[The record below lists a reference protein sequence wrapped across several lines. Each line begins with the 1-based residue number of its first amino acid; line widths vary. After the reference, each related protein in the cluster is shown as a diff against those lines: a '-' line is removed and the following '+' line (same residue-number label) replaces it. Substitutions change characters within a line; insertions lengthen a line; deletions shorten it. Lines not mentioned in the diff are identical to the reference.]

1 VAIDATSLALN
12 VATPNGMML
21 SLDVDSVQLPAVT
34 GEIGILPGHIPILAA
49 LKPGVLRYKSKGG
62 QLAFAAVGS
71 GFVEADAKRVRVITE
86 YFARPEDIERSEAQS
101 DLERATQ
108 HLKTLQAVLGEPAQV
123 EAQRDLDWALARL
136 EVVGGGSA
144 VH

>member
-1 VAIDATSLALN
+1 MAIEATSLALN

-21 SLDVDSVQLPAVT
+21 SLEVDSVQLPAAT

-49 LKPGVLRYKSKGG
+49 LKPGVLRYKSKTG
-62 QLAFAAVGS
+62 QTALAAVGA

-86 YFARPEDIERSEAQS
+86 FFARPQDIERAEAQS

-108 HLKTLQAVLGEPAQV
+108 HLKTLNAVLGEPAQV

-136 EVVGGGSA
+136 EVSGGGST
-144 VH
+144 H

>member
-21 SLDVDSVQLPAVT
+21 SLEVESVQLPASN

-49 LKPGVLRYKSKGG
+49 LKPGVIKYKVKGG
-62 QLAFAAVGS
+62 ASGVAAIGS
-71 GFVEADAKRVRVITE
+71 GFAEGDAKHVRVIAE
-86 YFARPEDIERSEAQS
+86 YFARPEDIERAEAQS

-108 HLKTLQAVLGEPAQV
+108 NLKNLNAVLGEPAQI

-136 EVVGGGSA
+136 EIAGGSST
-144 VH
+144 H

>member
-1 VAIDATSLALN
+1 MAIEATSLALN

-21 SLDVDSVQLPAVT
+21 SLEVESVQLPASN

-49 LKPGVLRYKSKGG
+49 LKPGVLKYKAKNGTSGV
-62 QLAFAAVGS
+62 AAVGS
-71 GFVEADAKRVRVITE
+71 GFVEADAKRVRVIAE
-86 YFARPEDIERSEAQS
+86 YFAKPEDIERAEAQA

-108 HLKTLQAVLGEPAQV
+108 NMKTLNAVLGEPAQI

-136 EVVGGGSA
+136 EVVGGSA
-144 VH
+144 AAH

>member
-1 VAIDATSLALN
+1 MAIDATSLALN

-21 SLDVDSVQLPAVT
+21 SLDVDTVQLPAVT

-49 LKPGVLRYKSKGG
+49 LKPGVIKYKAKGG
-62 QLAFAAVGS
+62 QNAIAAVGA

-86 YFARPEDIERSEAQS
+86 FFARPEDVERSEAQA

-108 HLKTLQAVLGEPAQV
+108 ALKTLNQPLGDAAQV
-123 EAQRDLDWALARL
+123 EAQKDLDWALARL
-136 EVVGGGSA
+136 EVAGGGA

>member
-1 VAIDATSLALN
+1 MAIEATSLALN

-21 SLDVDSVQLPAVT
+21 SIEVDSVQLPASN

-49 LKPGVLRYKSKGG
+49 LKPGVLKYKLKGG
-62 QLAFAAVGS
+62 QSGAAAIGS
-71 GFVEADAKRVRVITE
+71 GFVEADAKRVRVIAE
-86 YFARPEDIERSEAQS
+86 FFVRPEDVEKSEAQA

-108 HLKTLQAVLGEPAQV
+108 AMKTLNAVLGEPAQV
-123 EAQRDLDWALARL
+123 EAQRDLDWALARI
-136 EVVGGGSA
+136 EVAGGTA